1 VLTLQ
6 NFINKHTT
14 DPESV
19 QGKKKNGNDRFKGR
33 EANTN

>member
-14 DPESV
+14 DPKNV
-19 QGKKKNGNDRFKGR
+19 LGKKKNGNDKFKGC